1 MNKKELEKEIKRQKE
16 RTKKAIDGCERFIV
30 FTDTDTIGCAGVSDL
45 CTMLSIGLRN
55 LIKDIVPKPIMES
68 IFDLVLADDIDKHM
82 EEKIKELNKKME
94 KESEE

>member
-1 MNKKELEKEIKRQKE
+1 MEKKEVEKEIKRQKE
-16 RTKKAIDGCERFIV
+16 RTKKAINNCERFIV
-30 FTDTDTIGCAGVSDL
+30 FTDNETIGCAGVSDL

-82 EEKIKELNKKME
+82 EEKIKELNKKIN

>member
-1 MNKKELEKEIKRQKE
+1 MNKKDVEKEIKRQKE
-16 RTKKAIDGCERFIV
+16 RTKKAIDKCERFIV

-55 LIKDIVPKPIMES
+55 LIKDIVPKPIMEC

-94 KESEE
+94 KESED

>member
-16 RTKKAIDGCERFIV
+16 RTKKAIDKCERFIV
-30 FTDTDTIGCAGVSDL
+30 FTDLETIGCAGVSDL
-45 CTMLSIGLRN
+45 CTMLVIGLRD

-68 IFDLVLADDIDKHM
+68 VFDLVLADDIDEHI
-82 EEKIKELNKKME
+82 EERTKELNKKVE

>member
-1 MNKKELEKEIKRQKE
+1 M
-16 RTKKAIDGCERFIV
+16 D
-30 FTDTDTIGCAGVSDL
+30 AGVSDL

-82 EEKIKELNKKME
+82 EEKIKELNKKIN